1 MLLLN
6 SLIQK
11 INYYKTIMNTNFME
25 STEYHKL
32 NEEYLITN
40 DKSKKEQILNE
51 IELLNICEGEFLN
64 SYINNI
70 RIFLINVNDNFE
82 KKFKNNEFKLED
94 DKYIFE
100 DYIQFLCNYKFESD
114 DSINN
119 RIINFLNDTFSP
131 MEKAQKIELIEKY
144 NELFACKLITCK
156 LNNDKLIRI
165 KKDKKIDEIEN
176 VEIYAFPCLLEDLY
190 CKQSNLDYYLNKNL
204 KPNFY
209 QDNLFIMKN
218 KNIWKY

>member
-51 IELLNICEGEFLN
+51 IDLLNICKGEFLN

-82 KKFKNNEFKLED
+82 KKFKNNEFK
-94 DKYIFE
+94 
-100 DYIQFLCNYKFESD
+100 
-114 DSINN
+114 
-119 RIINFLNDTFSP
+119 
-131 MEKAQKIELIEKY
+131 
-144 NELFACKLITCK
+144 
-156 LNNDKLIRI
+156 
-165 KKDKKIDEIEN
+165 
-176 VEIYAFPCLLEDLY
+176 
-190 CKQSNLDYYLNKNL
+190 
-204 KPNFY
+204 
-209 QDNLFIMKN
+209 
-218 KNIWKY
+218 